1 MFSALR
7 ICFHADMNRNTDEE
21 QAELPREPA
30 EETPGHTRMCAMPQ
44 PFFLSMDNVIIWQ

>member
-1 MFSALR
+1 
-7 ICFHADMNRNTDEE
+7 MNRNTDEE
-21 QAELPREPA
+21 QAELPRESA